1 MLLVAAAVAALAAV
15 PSHASTSRIRLVT
28 IHYRAHDGAA
38 RRAFVVL
45 PGWYDAAN
53 DPPIP
58 LIISPHGRGVDALAN
73 ARLWGALPARGAF
86 AVISPEGE
94 GRKLRLYSWGSPGQ
108 VDDLARMP
116 GILRATLPWLHVDRS
131 RIYAF
136 GGSMGGQETLLLL
149 GRHPHLLAGAA
160 AFDAVTDL
168 ARQYRDFPQLGCKG
182 ACAKA
187 FHGRFG
193 RRLQELARKEIGG
206 SPAARPGAWAERS
219 PLTYAAT
226 IARSCVPLQLWW
238 SMKDKIVVDQR
249 EQTGALYSRLDQLN
263 PDAPV
268 TAFIGTWSHSA
279 EMRASARLP
288 TALAAFGL
296 LPPVAHSR
304 TGLHE
309 IVPPDPTGCARPS

>member
-1 MLLVAAAVAALAAV
+1 MLLLAAAVAALAAV
-15 PSHASTSRIRLVT
+15 PSHASTSRVRVVT
-28 IHYRAHDGAA
+28 IHYRAHNGAA
-38 RRAFVVL
+38 RKAYVVL
-45 PGWYDAAN
+45 PSWYDAAN

-86 AVISPEGE
+86 AVISPDGE
-94 GRKLRLYSWGSPGQ
+94 GRKLKLYSWGSPGQ

-116 GILRATLPWLHVDRS
+116 AILRVTLPWLHVDRS

-149 GRHPHLLAGAA
+149 ARHPHLLAGAA

-168 ARQYRDFPQLGCKG
+168 ALQYRDFPRLGCKG
-182 ACAKA
+182 ACAKV

-193 RRLQELARKEIGG
+193 RRLQELARQEIGG
-206 SPAARPGAWAERS
+206 SPTSRPAAFAERS

-226 IARSCVPLQLWW
+226 IAQSCVPLQLWW
-238 SMKDKIVVDQR
+238 SMKDKIVLDQSQ
-249 EQTGALYSRLDQLN
+249 QTGALYSRLDQLN

-268 TAFIGTWSHSA
+268 TAFVGTWSHSA

-288 TALAAFGL
+288 AALAAFGL
-296 LPPVAHSR
+296 LPPVAHPR

-309 IVPPDPTGCARPS
+309 IVPPDPTGCATGP